1 MSATPRKSSP
11 TPVEGGETGKLLLL
25 VDKYKN
31 NNNAER
37 SAAPVLSFAN
47 GSGLTQAE
55 QEHLS
60 KLLQYHP
67 HGQAI
72 ADELAG
78 QVRARGRG
86 GAGIR
91 SPRALAVQLAREAT
105 IRGVGLWYYCLDE
118 AERRALQPGGTQT
131 ADEVPTP
138 ASRETIERARA
149 EAQAIKARMA
159 AEQLTRGGK

>member
-1 MSATPRKSSP
+1 MSATPRKSYP
-11 TPVEGGETGKLLLL
+11 QPEEVGETGKLL
-25 VDKYKN
+25 VVVNTKN
-31 NNNAER
+31 NNNNNNAAR

-78 QVRARGRG
+78 QLRARGRG

-91 SPRALAVQLAREAT
+91 SPRALAVRLAREAT

-118 AERRALQPGGTQT
+118 ADRRALQPGGTH
-131 ADEVPTP
+131 DEAPAP

-149 EAQAIKARMA
+149 EAQAIRERMA
-159 AEQLTRGGK
+159 AERLTRGGK

>member
-1 MSATPRKSSP
+1 MSTLSAKSHPQSE
-11 TPVEGGETGKLLLL
+11 EGGETGKLLLL
-25 VDKYKN
+25 VNKYKN

-91 SPRALAVQLAREAT
+91 SPRALAARLATEAT
-105 IRGVGLWYYCLDE
+105 TRGVGLWYYCLDE
-118 AERRALQPGGTQT
+118 ADRRALQPVGTQT
-131 ADEVPTP
+131 ADAPPRLQV
-138 ASRETIERARA
+138 ERRLNELGRRRKPSEHAW
-149 EAQAIKARMA
+149 Q
-159 AEQLTRGGK
+159 QSS